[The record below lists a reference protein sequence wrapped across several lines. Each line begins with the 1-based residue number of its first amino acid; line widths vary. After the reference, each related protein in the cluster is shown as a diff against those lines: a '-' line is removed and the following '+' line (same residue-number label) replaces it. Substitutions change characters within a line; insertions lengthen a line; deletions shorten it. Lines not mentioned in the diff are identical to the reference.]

1 MQSHDTI
8 LDQPIWQI
16 PVPAMRKEEPRVL
29 IADDDVE
36 ATRAICLAF
45 EDADFTVRAVH
56 TGLDAVTLAR
66 KWRPGVVLL
75 DLMMPLGD
83 GWEAA
88 EAIRAIDLDMLL
100 IAHTSCTDSE
110 DRTRAWR
117 TGFNGYFVKPTRLE
131 SVIDVMRRY
140 FARTA
145 VSVRRGETPH
155 AAAQCSA
162 GRVVCVHAPC

>member
-1 MQSHDTI
+1 MQRQHRAADLSDPT
-8 LDQPIWQI
+8 IWQL
-16 PVPAMRKEEPRVL
+16 PAPSMRHDEPRVL
-29 IADDDVE
+29 IADDDLE
-36 ATRAICLAF
+36 ATRAICLAL

-100 IAHTSCTDSE
+100 LAHTSRTDPE
-110 DRTRAWR
+110 DMTRAHR
-117 TGFNGYFVKPTRLE
+117 TGFNGYFVKPTELDRM
-131 SVIDVMRRY
+131 IDLMRQY
-140 FARTA
+140 FATEVAKPR
-145 VSVRRGETPH
+145 
-155 AAAQCSA
+155 
-162 GRVVCVHAPC
+162 

>member
-1 MQSHDTI
+1 MMQSFDRSVDSTV
-8 LDQPIWQI
+8 WQI
-16 PVPAMRKEEPRVL
+16 PVRATRSEQSRVL
-29 IADDDVE
+29 IADDDID
-36 ATRAICLAF
+36 ATRAICLAL

-100 IAHTSCTDSE
+100 FAHTSCTNHE
-110 DRTRAWR
+110 DRTRARR
-117 TGFNGYFVKPTRLE
+117 TGFNGYFVKPTELE
-131 SVIDVMRRY
+131 NMIALMRRY
-140 FARTA
+140 FSDCATAR
-145 VSVRRGETPH
+145 ETP
-155 AAAQCSA
+155 
-162 GRVVCVHAPC
+162 